1 MAEPRGGCLATGSV
15 GDRGMGVVGEASTA
29 WAQSARIIVMY
40 WCVKVLIDG
49 DIRVVRRRQASL
61 DTFRGLVL
69 ALTIFISYG
78 GGGKP

>member
-1 MAEPRGGCLATGSV
+1 
-15 GDRGMGVVGEASTA
+15 
-29 WAQSARIIVMY
+29 MY